1 MKNKFINKLFLAD
14 RITQTELERSEL
26 TRKILKISLVFLSSI
41 IILISGGLT
50 YFISSIS
57 NGLPDVS
64 LLATNHDQTTLIY
77 DANDKLIANIHGDED
92 RVIIPL
98 SKISPW
104 LQRAVISTED
114 NRFYEHKGIDIT
126 GTTRA
131 MFLNFLGSGGSI
143 QGGSTITQQLVKN
156 SFLSPERSFKRKIAE
171 AMLAVQVEKKFNKNQ
186 ILTMYLNQIYW
197 GNHSYGIEKAAKRY
211 FKKPAISLDVAESSM
226 LAGLLK
232 APEGYSPYTNFKGA
246 RKDKDVLE
254 RMEHYGYITHNQ
266 AISAENES
274 LKFATQKQVYSK
286 YSYYVEYV
294 IYLLRRT
301 YGEDITRRGGL
312 RVYTA
317 LDPQVQEIAE
327 KAIREG
333 VENLSEGSGADQGA
347 LVSINVDKGYIQALV
362 GGVDFS
368 ESNFNRATQA
378 KRAAGSSFKPIVYLT
393 GFRMG
398 KITPTTP
405 IVDAPISF
413 NTGWNVWCPKNWDGK
428 YMGKMNVRKALTL
441 SRNTPTVRIGLKV
454 GLDPIIETAR
464 LVGIKSKIRHDYS
477 ILLGSLGI
485 SPLEMATAFST
496 FAREGTYIEPIAIR
510 GLKISITYS
519 K

>member
-1 MKNKFINKLFLAD
+1 M
-14 RITQTELERSEL
+14 
-26 TRKILKISLVFLSSI
+26 
-41 IILISGGLT
+41 
-50 YFISSIS
+50 
-57 NGLPDVS
+57 
-64 LLATNHDQTTLIY
+64 
-77 DANDKLIANIHGDED
+77 
-92 RVIIPL
+92 
-98 SKISPW
+98 
-104 LQRAVISTED
+104 
-114 NRFYEHKGIDIT
+114 
-126 GTTRA
+126 
-131 MFLNFLGSGGSI
+131 
-143 QGGSTITQQLVKN
+143 
-156 SFLSPERSFKRKIAE
+156 
-171 AMLAVQVEKKFNKNQ
+171 
-186 ILTMYLNQIYW
+186 
-197 GNHSYGIEKAAKRY
+197 
-211 FKKPAISLDVAESSM
+211 
-226 LAGLLK
+226 
-232 APEGYSPYTNFKGA
+232 
-246 RKDKDVLE
+246 
-254 RMEHYGYITHNQ
+254 
-266 AISAENES
+266 
-274 LKFATQKQVYSK
+274 
-286 YSYYVEYV
+286 
-294 IYLLRRT
+294 
-301 YGEDITRRGGL
+301 
-312 RVYTA
+312 
-317 LDPQVQEIAE
+317 QEIAE

-441 SRNTPTVRIGLKV
+441 SRNTPTVRMDFKV

-464 LVGIKSKIRHDYS
+464 LVGIKSKIKHDYS

-510 GLKISITYS
+510 RVER
-519 K
+519 